1 MDQVFMHRYDD
12 EFLAGIAGQEL
23 RIAVDR
29 RSGAALGFHQR
40 AWCARN
46 DGAVAW
52 KRASGRAVLLSYTV
66 TRRPYS
72 PDFPVPLVHG
82 LVELEEGPQLI
93 CRIVDSAAETVV
105 VGMALKAGY
114 DDKGLLF
121 RRVRAPARSK
131 NT

>member
-12 EFLAGIAGQEL
+12 EFLAGIAAKQL

-29 RSGAALGFHQR
+29 RSGKALGYHER
-40 AWCARN
+40 AWCAR
-46 DGAVAW
+46 DDAGVAW

-72 PDFPVPLVHG
+72 PGFPVPLVHG

-93 CRIVDSAAETVV
+93 CRIVGAAPEAVV
-105 VGMALKAGY
+105 AGMALKADY
-114 DDKGLLF
+114 DDKGLVF
-121 RRVRAPARSK
+121 RRARAAARAK
-131 NT
+131 QA

>member
-1 MDQVFMHRYDD
+1 MDQVFMHRYDN
-12 EFLAGIAGQEL
+12 EFLAGIAVKEL

-29 RSGAALGFHQR
+29 RSGEALGFHAR
-40 AWCARN
+40 AWCARG
-46 DGAVAW
+46 DRAVAW
-52 KRASGRAVLLSYTV
+52 KDASGRAVLLSYTV

-72 PDFPVPLVHG
+72 PDFAVPLVHG

-93 CRIVDSAAETVV
+93 CRIVSSAPEVV
-105 VGMALKAGY
+105 AVGMALKAGY

-121 RRVRAPARSK
+121 RRARSPARSK

>member
-12 EFLAGIAGQEL
+12 EFLAGIAAKEL

-29 RSGAALGFHQR
+29 RSGDALGFHER
-40 AWCARN
+40 AWCAR
-46 DGAVAW
+46 DDRAVAW
-52 KRASGRAVLLSYTV
+52 KSASGRAVLLSYTV

-72 PDFPVPLVHG
+72 PHFAVPLVHG

-93 CRIVDSAAETVV
+93 CRIVGSAPEEVA

-121 RRVRAPARSK
+121 RRAPARSK